1 MLEQDV
7 PRTQAAD
14 VSSVSALEVDVTI
27 PVGSG
32 RDRDVLRARFTL
44 PEGILVIF
52 GPSGTGKTL
61 TVRAVAG
68 LVAASGTIRVA
79 GTTLLDSE
87 TRANVAPEHRR
98 VGYVPQHAALFPHL
112 SVRDNVAFGLRVRRN
127 GKRPGTLAD
136 QWLERL
142 GVSHLSDRMP
152 RRLSGGEAQRVS
164 LARALAP
171 DPRVV
176 LLDEPFA
183 SLDLTTRREMR
194 RVVLEVQRKS
204 GIPMVFVTHSP
215 REAIEMGDHLVRY
228 GTGGSEKEGRPE
240 DLVEED
246 SE

>member
-1 MLEQDV
+1 MT
-7 PRTQAAD
+7 PA
-14 VSSVSALEVDVTI
+14 SIPALEVDVTI
-27 PVGSG
+27 PVG
-32 RDRDVLRARFTL
+32 REHAAVQAHFTL

-68 LVAASGTIRVA
+68 LVAATGTIRV
-79 GTTLLDSE
+79 GGETLLDAE
-87 TRANVAPEHRR
+87 ADVNVAPEHRR

-112 SVRDNVAFGLRVRRN
+112 SARDNVAFGLRVRGSRN
-127 GKRPGTLAD
+127 DSGSLAER
-136 QWLERL
+136 WLERL
-142 GVSHLSDRMP
+142 GVSHLADRMP
-152 RRLSGGEAQRVS
+152 VRLSGGESQRVA

-176 LLDEPFA
+176 LLDEPFN

-194 RVVLEVQRKS
+194 RVVRQVQEAS
-204 GIPMVFVTHSP
+204 GVPMVFVTHSP

-228 GTGGSEKEGRPE
+228 GVGGSQEEGRPE

-246 SE
+246 LE

>member
-1 MLEQDV
+1 M
-7 PRTQAAD
+7 T
-14 VSSVSALEVDVTI
+14 SVSAALEVDVAI
-27 PVGSG
+27 PVGPVDHV
-32 RDRDVLRARFTL
+32 RDRPAVQARFTL
-44 PEGILVIF
+44 PGGILVIF

-68 LVAASGTIRVA
+68 LVAATGIIRV
-79 GTTLLDSE
+79 GGETLLDAD
-87 TRANVAPEHRR
+87 ANLAPEHRR

-112 SVRDNVAFGLRVRRN
+112 SVRDNVAFGLRVRGNRKES
-127 GKRPGTLAD
+127 GSLAE

-142 GVSHLSDRMP
+142 GVLHLADRMP
-152 RRLSGGEAQRVS
+152 RRLSGGESQRVS

-171 DPRVV
+171 EPRVV

-194 RVVLEVQRKS
+194 RVVRQVQEGS

-228 GTGGSEKEGRPE
+228 GAGGSQEEGRPE

-246 SE
+246 LE

>member
-1 MLEQDV
+1 M
-7 PRTQAAD
+7 PRD
-14 VSSVSALEVDVTI
+14 SSPALEVDITI
-27 PVGSG
+27 PVGYG
-32 RDRDVLRARFTL
+32 RERAAVRARFSL
-44 PEGILVIF
+44 PDGILVIF

-68 LVAASGTIRVA
+68 LVSATGTIHV
-79 GTTLLDSE
+79 GGETLLDAAS
-87 TRANVAPEHRR
+87 RINVAPERRR

-112 SVRDNVAFGLRVRRN
+112 SARDNVAFGLRVRGSQNDSGPR
-127 GKRPGTLAD
+127 AD
-136 QWLERL
+136 EWLERL
-142 GVSHLSDRMP
+142 GVSHLAERMP
-152 RRLSGGEAQRVS
+152 RRLSGGESQRVA

-171 DPRVV
+171 EPRVV

-194 RVVLEVQRKS
+194 RVVRQVQEGS

-228 GTGGSEKEGRPE
+228 GVGGSQEEGRPE

-246 SE
+246 LE

>member
-1 MLEQDV
+1 M
-7 PRTQAAD
+7 T
-14 VSSVSALEVDVTI
+14 SVSTAALEVDVTI
-27 PVGSG
+27 PVG
-32 RDRDVLRARFTL
+32 REQAAVKARFSL

-68 LVAASGTIRVA
+68 LAAATGTIRV
-79 GTTLLDSE
+79 GGETLLDAE
-87 TRANVAPEHRR
+87 ANVNVAPEHRR

-112 SVRDNVAFGLRVRRN
+112 SVRDNVAFGLRVLRGRN
-127 GKRPGTLAD
+127 DSGSLAER
-136 QWLERL
+136 WLERL
-142 GVSHLSDRMP
+142 GVSHLADRMP
-152 RRLSGGEAQRVS
+152 VRLSGGESQRVA

-171 DPRVV
+171 EPRVV
-176 LLDEPFA
+176 LLDEPFN

-194 RVVLEVQRKS
+194 RVVRQVQEGS

-228 GTGGSEKEGRPE
+228 GVGGSQEEGRPK